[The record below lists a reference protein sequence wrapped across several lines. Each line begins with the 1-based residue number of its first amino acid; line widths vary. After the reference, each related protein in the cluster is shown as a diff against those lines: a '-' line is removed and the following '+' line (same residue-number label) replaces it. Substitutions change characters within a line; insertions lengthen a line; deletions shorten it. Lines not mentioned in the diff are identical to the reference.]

1 MDATKKLTDTFK
13 LFLQAGE
20 GDSRYIPLRRF
31 VPNDMYLFVPK
42 NHCQVASYGVDR
54 KVAFINLLLRL
65 SPSQLF
71 TTGNLMVAGEVN
83 ENENK
88 FCYRAIRSE
97 KVRNNAQVFMIW
109 PTECFSSGKRLWL
122 AKKVGQWGQWSK
134 KDVYPKAVAQELEN
148 LPDEDFPEGCTPL
161 GKKTVL
167 TGQDF
172 TFLPPSSPSH
182 KSSKRK
188 KKNKTNDEY
197 ELSLIAGKKPLN
209 SPEPMERMAGPNSQS
224 LSATS
229 TFQFVPPT
237 SSTSSTSAALA
248 APSMFTAVP
257 NTSDPKKRMME
268 KIIDAFVFDVIE
280 TERDGMNTK
289 PSDEESPLIP
299 FHCIWQLKNA
309 KSPKYENGL
318 NGKIF
323 SELVKEWSWM
333 IGVKKE
339 SRFVHLD
346 DYEGSRTFNTRI
358 VVCCP
363 RFTKSNPGYELQ
375 WFYRDVGSY
384 LYVDKFVFPNQ
395 TVEALVQ
402 SLKRGTCIPSSAEKK
417 LLESPEP
424 MEGMASP
431 NSTSLSA
438 TSTSPFVLPT
448 PIFAAPAEQI
458 ETNPNPVGA
467 SAVTNAD
474 AFASE
479 NAAVNPTSNWRFIM
493 PQSFF
498 NTSVL
503 PSVPPTSSTSFT
515 PAALA
520 APSMFT
526 AVPNT
531 SDPEKEMMEKIIDA
545 FVFDVIET
553 ERDGMNTKPSD
564 EESPL
569 IPFQYVWKLK
579 NVKSPKLENGL
590 SGKIF
595 SELVKEWS

>member
-248 APSMFTAVP
+248 APSMVTAVP
-257 NTSDPKKRMME
+257 KTPDPNKKMME
-268 KIIDAFVFDVIE
+268 KIIDAFVFDVMEI
-280 TERDGMNTK
+280 ERDGMNTK
-289 PSDEESPLIP
+289 PSDNESPLILFEGDWNLDN
-299 FHCIWQLKNA
+299 FH
-309 KSPKYENGL
+309 SPGL
-318 NGKIF
+318 DKKF
-323 SELVKEWSWM
+323 SELVIEWQWM
-333 IGVKKE
+333 IAVMNDGLITPLFE
-339 SRFVHLD
+339 FM
-346 DYEGSRTFNTRI
+346 GSKTFDTR
-358 VVCCP
+358 VVVFCP
-363 RFTKSNPGYELQ
+363 RFTAGNEGDKLQ
-375 WFYRDVGSY
+375 WYYRDVGS
-384 LYVDKFVFPNQ
+384 LENVDTFDFPNQ
-395 TVEALVQ
+395 TVEELVVNWK
-402 SLKRGTCIPSSAEKK
+402 SGNCIPSNRQRRLLTDVMLDGVKEVDSSDWEAAKGHSAEN
-417 LLESPEP
+417 LLCPEYHP
-424 MEGMASP
+424 EANQLVVASDTVQVA
-431 NSTSLSA
+431 N
-438 TSTSPFVLPT
+438 
-448 PIFAAPAEQI
+448 
-458 ETNPNPVGA
+458 
-467 SAVTNAD
+467 
-474 AFASE
+474 E
-479 NAAVNPTSNWRFIM
+479 NNPTSSGASGSALAQNLLICASLATAAVVIGVLARKAWLQMQR
-493 PQSFF
+493 
-498 NTSVL
+498 NAARRRRL
-503 PSVPPTSSTSFT
+503 PSLPISPAPQPANTQEGTHQNASVDLDGESTNPEPTFVNGSQKKSTGST
-515 PAALA
+515 
-520 APSMFT
+520 
-526 AVPNT
+526 
-531 SDPEKEMMEKIIDA
+531 
-545 FVFDVIET
+545 
-553 ERDGMNTKPSD
+553 
-564 EESPL
+564 
-569 IPFQYVWKLK
+569 
-579 NVKSPKLENGL
+579 
-590 SGKIF
+590 
-595 SELVKEWS
+595 